1 MSEIPDPKEEQSP
14 EDLASEFQNLGD
26 NLKEIF
32 IGAWESEGRKNLQKE
47 IEEGLTGLGN
57 SLKQTANEI
66 QESETGQRV
75 KSEAED
81 LRDRVRSGEVET
93 KIRSD
98 LQSVLHNLNKE
109 LEKVI
114 PPTPPAEETGE
125 EEAEGE

>member
-1 MSEIPDPKEEQSP
+1 MSDIPDPQEEQTP
-14 EDLASEFQNLGD
+14 ENLASEFQNLGD

-47 IEEGLTGLGN
+47 IEEGLAGLGN

-114 PPTPPAEETGE
+114 PPADETGE